1 MFEFEGRVGL
11 ITGANRGIG
20 ACFIDA
26 LMAAGASKVF
36 ACARNTDDLDWAAAT
51 YGDRIVRVELDM
63 SIPEQIQ
70 AVIAQCSGV
79 DLLISNAGRGGG
91 GAVHELPDAVARK
104 LFEVH
109 VFGPRQLITGLLP
122 GIIERKGGII
132 LVQSTAALAMSRGG
146 PMYSASKAAGTMMG
160 MGLREAMRLNGVK
173 VSNVHPGFTNTAII
187 AGYEIAK
194 ADPADVVA
202 SALEG
207 WAKDEAHVF
216 TDLYARM
223 IHEQLQTQIDFVLDE
238 PVAAG
243 TEVIARYRALTG
255 S

>member
-1 MFEFEGRVGL
+1 MFEFAGRVGL

-20 ACFIDA
+20 ACFVDA
-26 LMAAGASKVF
+26 LMAAGASTVY
-36 ACARNTDDLDWAAAT
+36 ACARNLGDLDWAAT
-51 YGDRIVRVELDM
+51 KYGDRIVRVELDM

-70 AVIAQCSGV
+70 RAIAQCPDV

-91 GAVHELPDAVARK
+91 GAVHELPDAIART

-122 GIIERKGGII
+122 GLIERRGGII

-160 MGLREAMRLNGVK
+160 MGLREAMRVNGVR
-173 VSNVHPGFTNTAII
+173 VSNVHPGFTNTEII

-194 ADPADVVA
+194 AEPADVVA
-202 SALEG
+202 CALEG
-207 WAKDEAHVF
+207 WANDEAHVF

-223 IHEQLQTQIDFVLDE
+223 IHEQLQTQIDFVLSE

-243 TEVIARYRALTG
+243 TEVINRYREATG